1 MKSHLIIKMRLLLCV
16 FLLTMVPIMA
26 LGQAREITGTV
37 VDEKGETLPGVTI
50 AVAGTSRGVF
60 SDASGKFSIS
70 ASAGDVLQFSF
81 VGMIT
86 ESITV
91 GTQTTIVVTM
101 KSSISEL
108 DEVVVVG
115 YGVQKKETIV
125 GAVSQVSGEKV
136 RNMKMGGAIEN
147 SLQGTLPGM
156 VVFMQDATP
165 GEESKSITMQIRAG
179 ASMGGNSPLI
189 LVDGVERSFSNIDPN
204 EIASISILKDASAT
218 AVYGVK
224 GANGVVIVNTKRGRE
239 GTLELDVTGEMSVKM
254 ATRLPKY
261 MNSYE
266 TMMLRNEAYKN
277 DGKWSSIISDEAL
290 NHYRTHDSPY
300 LYPDFD
306 WMDFYFKP
314 AIDQTYN
321 VNARGGNEFVQ
332 YFASVGYLS
341 EGDIFDVGNL
351 FPYDYEKKDASYWHK
366 RYNFRNNLDFNLTK
380 TTKLSVNL
388 SGNLKVWNK
397 PVDDYTQETWF
408 EAATALPYYPAEA
421 LQQFPD
427 NISPYDLTGIRY
439 YENPQQGEVRMHWLG
454 ARGFERNKSN
464 EVSTDVNL
472 EQKLDFITKGLKASV
487 FYSFNSDINY
497 TKNYSLDYM
506 FGYYLSPA
514 DSIWYRYTNNQ
525 ALDYDTPQP
534 KLNVTNSDFVSTA
547 FRSTYYKG
555 QLNYARSFGPHNLG
569 ADAIFSRRKTAS
581 TWMNYTTGVPVA
593 NFPSYEESWV
603 GRITYNYDSKYLFE
617 TNVAYT
623 GSEKFAP
630 GLRFGTFPSFA
641 MGWVASEEDFFKN
654 ALPWVNY
661 FKTRFSWGMV
671 GSDAN
676 IDRWLYVSEY
686 TNSTSSSN
694 FGYPSTGYP
703 YIDEGDVPVT
713 DATWETATKSDLGFE
728 MAFFDNQ
735 ITLNV
740 DLYDEHRRD
749 ILQARNS
756 VPSWVGVSS
765 IYTNRGETKAHGM
778 EVELGLNKT
787 FNKLTLQLH
796 GTISLNESRVVS
808 YDEPAGKPENLST
821 EGKPVGVAS
830 RMWCSGIQT
839 DGNYQDFDELF
850 MAPLASGT
858 KPIVGDFRYVDYNG
872 DGFVNSLDKIVSENP
887 FTPAMTWGANFTAIY
902 KNWTARVD
910 FYGISSTSYPMR
922 DGGMFYLYPFSQNKD
937 NAYTAHADHWT
948 PTNTNAVYPAV
959 HSTATGQ
966 YNYQANDFA
975 IIDGRYTRL
984 KNVAISYKLVADPLM
999 KIGVKQVDL
1008 TLTGTNLYTWTPM
1021 KLGGDPEGFN
1031 SGVDFGAYPMMKR
1044 FTLGVRLTF

>member
-1 MKSHLIIKMRLLLCV
+1 MKPDLFIKMRLLFCM
-16 FLLTMVPIMA
+16 FLFTLVPV
-26 LGQAREITGTV
+26 LVSGQARTITGTV
-37 VDEKGETLPGVTI
+37 VDENGEAMMAVTI
-50 AVAGTSRGVF
+50 SIVGTTHGVVT
-60 SDASGKFSIS
+60 DIDGKFSIS
-70 ASAGDVLQFSF
+70 ASPEDVLQFSF
-81 VGMIT
+81 VGMET
-86 ESITV
+86 QKITV
-91 GTQTTIVVTM
+91 GNQTSVKVIM
-101 KSSISEL
+101 KSTVSEIG
-108 DEVVVVG
+108 EIVVVG
-115 YGVQKKETIV
+115 YGTQKKETVV
-125 GAVSQVSGEKV
+125 GAVSQVTGEKV

-179 ASMGGNSPLI
+179 ASMGSNSPLI

-239 GTLELDVTGEMSVKM
+239 GTLELDVTGEVSVKM
-254 ATRLPKY
+254 ATRLPEY

-277 DGKWSSIISDEAL
+277 DGKWSSLISDEAL
-290 NHYRTHDSPY
+290 EHYRTHDSPY

-314 AIDQTYN
+314 AVDQTYN

-380 TTKLSVNL
+380 TTKLSINL

-397 PVDDYTQETWF
+397 PVDYYTQETWF
-408 EAATALPYYPAEA
+408 EAVTSLPYYPADAIKE
-421 LQQFPD
+421 FPD
-427 NISPYDLTGIRY
+427 NITPYDQSGIRY
-439 YENPQQGEVRMHWLG
+439 YENPQQGEVRLHWLG
-454 ARGFERNKSN
+454 ARGFLRNKSS
-464 EVSTDVNL
+464 EVSTDINL

-487 FYSFNSDINY
+487 FYSFNSDVNT
-497 TKNYSLDYM
+497 TKEYSLEYM
-506 FGYYLSPA
+506 FGYYLNPA
-514 DSIWYRYTNNQ
+514 DSTWYRYTNNQ
-525 ALDYDTPQP
+525 VLDYDTPQP
-534 KLNVTNSDFVSTA
+534 KLNVTNSDYIADA
-547 FRSTYYKG
+547 FKSVYYKG
-555 QLNYARSFGPHNLG
+555 QLNYVRSFGPHNFA
-569 ADAIFSRRKTAS
+569 ADAIFSRRKAS
-581 TWMNYTTGVPVA
+581 YIPD
-593 NFPSYEESWV
+593 FPSYEESWV
-603 GRITYNYDSKYLFE
+603 GRLTYNYDSKYLFE

-641 MGWVASEEDFFKN
+641 VGWVASEENFFKT

-676 IDRWLYVSEY
+676 IPRWLYVSEY
-686 TNSTSSSN
+686 TNSSSGSN
-694 FGYPSTGYP
+694 FGYPMTWYP
-703 YIDEGDVPVT
+703 YINEGAVPVT

-765 IYTNRGETKAHGM
+765 IYTNSGETKAHGI
-778 EVELGLNKT
+778 EVELGLSKT

-796 GTISLNESRVVS
+796 GTISANESRVVS

-830 RMWCSGIQT
+830 RMWCSGIQD
-839 DGNYQDFDELF
+839 DGFYQNFDELF
-850 MAPLASGT
+850 MYPVASGT
-858 KPIVGDFRYVDYNG
+858 APIVGDFKYLDYNG
-872 DGFVNSLDKIVSENP
+872 DGTVNASDKIVSTNP
-887 FTPAMTWGANFTAIY
+887 FTPAITWGANFTAIY

-922 DGGMFYLYPFSQNKD
+922 QGGMFYLYPFSQNKD
-937 NAYTAHADHWT
+937 NAYTSHANHWT
-948 PTNTNAVYPAV
+948 PTNTNAEYPAV

-975 IIDGRYTRL
+975 IINGRYTRL
-984 KNVAISYKLVADPLM
+984 KNVAISYKLVADPLK
-999 KIGVKQVDL
+999 KIGVKQADL
-1008 TLTGTNLYTWTPM
+1008 TLTGTNLFTWTPM